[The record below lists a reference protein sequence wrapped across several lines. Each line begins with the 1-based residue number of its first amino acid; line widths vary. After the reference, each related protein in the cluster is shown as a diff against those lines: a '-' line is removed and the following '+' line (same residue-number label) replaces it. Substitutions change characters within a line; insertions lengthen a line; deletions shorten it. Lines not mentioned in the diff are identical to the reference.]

1 MFGFPKTQPPM
12 KKPKTTRKKAKTN
25 RPEPAVIRVAV
36 ADARK
41 PMLIGLAQM
50 VNALPGYRADVLKKG
65 VAEA

>member
-1 MFGFPKTQPPM
+1 MFGFPKTHPPM
-12 KKPKTTRKKAKTN
+12 KKPTSVGKMPKKN
-25 RPEPAVIRVAV
+25 RPEPAVIRIAV